1 MYFVNKVHQL
11 IKHNHQLIK
20 VYMQLYL
27 FNYGYKMLN
36 FLKNNGRFN

>member
-11 IKHNHQLIK
+11 IKHNQNQINESIDAIK
-20 VYMQLYL
+20 LYL

-36 FLKNNGRFN
+36 F